1 MDMLGLEVVDLKGL
15 RTTTSLKIPKELPTV
30 EETLKMLA
38 GALQAAIMPA
48 LDKVEVHR
56 IQTVATPSA
65 GMDEFAA
72 TLDRDTA
79 KIVAYNLQKLARQQ
93 GKAVLAA
100 TTHTDLLEDLT
111 PSVHIHKRYG
121 KARA

>member
-1 MDMLGLEVVDLKGL
+1 MEEA
-15 RTTTSLKIPKELPTV
+15 LKI
-30 EETLKMLA
+30 LA
-38 GALQAAIMPA
+38 GVLQAAIMPA

-72 TLDRDTA
+72 TLDRDTT
-79 KIVAYNLQKLARQQ
+79 KIVVYNLQKLARQQ

-121 KARA
+121 KVRASYVN